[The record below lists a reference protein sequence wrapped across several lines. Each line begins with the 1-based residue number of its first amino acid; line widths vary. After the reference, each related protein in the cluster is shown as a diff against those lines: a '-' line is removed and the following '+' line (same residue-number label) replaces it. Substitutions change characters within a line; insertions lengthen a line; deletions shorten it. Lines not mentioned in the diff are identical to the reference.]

1 MQEHGQTFVFVIT
14 AAIFVLV
21 LWLVRKREITE
32 RFAVL
37 WVAISLAL
45 IATSSLGFPYL
56 FRFAE
61 FVGIPYPP
69 SALFLLV
76 IFGLTLLVIQ
86 LFASTSRLNDRSRVL
101 VQQVAL
107 LQDELEEVSAR
118 TRQLESLLKK

>member
-37 WVAISLAL
+37 CVAISLAL

>member
-1 MQEHGQTFVFVIT
+1 MQEHGQTFVFSITVVI
-14 AAIFVLV
+14 FGLV
-21 LWLVRKREITE
+21 LWLVRQREITE
-32 RFAVL
+32 RYAVL
-37 WVAISLAL
+37 WVMIFIAL
-45 IATSSLGFPYL
+45 LATSSLGFPYL

-86 LFASTSRLNDRSRVL
+86 LFASTSRLNERSRVL

-107 LQDELEEVSAR
+107 LEQELEEISSR
-118 TRQLESLLKK
+118 TQQLESLLKK